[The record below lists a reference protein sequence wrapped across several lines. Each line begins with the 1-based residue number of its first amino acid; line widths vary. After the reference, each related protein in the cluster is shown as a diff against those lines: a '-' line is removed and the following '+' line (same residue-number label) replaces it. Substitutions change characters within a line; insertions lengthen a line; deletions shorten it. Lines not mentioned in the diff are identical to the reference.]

1 MYVILLYLRQFTS
14 FSQGLED
21 EKQRLENSLREKGE
35 KLQDVQ
41 QKLQESE
48 TELKTKVSVK
58 YYHNVI
64 KSNWWSKRSK
74 QLDFITLTNF

>member
-1 MYVILLYLRQFTS
+1 MLLYPRYFTF

-48 TELKTKVSVK
+48 TELKTKVLVK
-58 YYHNVI
+58 YY
-64 KSNWWSKRSK
+64 
-74 QLDFITLTNF
+74 

>member
-58 YYHNVI
+58 Y
-64 KSNWWSKRSK
+64 
-74 QLDFITLTNF
+74 

>member
-1 MYVILLYLRQFTS
+1 MYLILLYPGHIAS

-48 TELKTKVSVK
+48 TELKTKVPVK
-58 YYHNVI
+58 YYHNVV
-64 KSNWWSKRSK
+64 KLNWWSK
-74 QLDFITLTNF
+74 QIDFITLTYL